1 MGEHSCPLLP
11 PPHAAGLAHLPG
23 LSAAH
28 SSSFWVGTM
37 PRAPNH
43 TQASPATRVELSIPS
58 QPHTCTE
65 MPGSRRAA
73 REGSIPTH
81 LVQKQEYINNSK
93 IKQNKIN
100 FFFFFFFFFLQGTWG
115 GALEHVPE
123 RRERVVGLSLTSCR
137 GLFQTSCLGSEHVVF
152 CTL

>member
-58 QPHTCTE
+58 QPRTCTE

-81 LVQKQEYINNSK
+81 LVQKKEYINNSK
-93 IKQNKIN
+93 IKQNI
-100 FFFFFFFFFLQGTWG
+100 FFFFFFFFTRHLGRGTGACPREEGEG
-115 GALEHVPE
+115 GGFVSYILPWTVSDIML
-123 RRERVVGLSLTSCR
+123 GL
-137 GLFQTSCLGSEHVVF
+137 
-152 CTL
+152 